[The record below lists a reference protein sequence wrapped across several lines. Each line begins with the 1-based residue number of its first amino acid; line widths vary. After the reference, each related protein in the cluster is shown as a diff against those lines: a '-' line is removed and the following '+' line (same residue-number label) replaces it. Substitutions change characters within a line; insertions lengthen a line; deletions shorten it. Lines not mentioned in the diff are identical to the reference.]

1 MHRSITMVVLAA
13 LMAVTA
19 VAQQTDPT
27 ITLEQAQQAFAAAQV
42 AGAQAMANELL
53 DDAQWRLRFA
63 QENWTAS
70 KRDDRENARLRAVEA
85 LWASRAALA
94 KSQWL
99 AANGAIRGLQTDI
112 TRFGGTS
119 DLVLQDEAP
128 AMAFVRAADSRQR
141 VELATA
147 AIERARA
154 AGANQI
160 AGNELDVAEA
170 SLKTA
175 RSITRNDKNNAS
187 ADHLAYVSEMRARRA
202 YYLARL
208 AETNRY
214 VSPLQLE
221 RTRLA
226 QSAAEQLAAVERA
239 QREQAERD
247 ALEMQRRLAAEQ
259 ASRES
264 QSSEVERLREQVE
277 ENRRL
282 MEQRVEQDRLARVEA
297 QRQLDAVMQ
306 RYESAI
312 GTASATE
319 IENLRRQVEDQQIAL
334 RAIQERERLN
344 EQTLSSEINALRN
357 ELQTARQ
364 QGTANAQLLSER
376 QAELQRREEEF
387 QRLRRE
393 READIAARADLERQ
407 QQAAIADAQ
416 SRRQQA
422 EAQAQELRVQIEQ
435 AQQQAQQTQAE
446 LARAREQAQAT
457 QAELDR
463 AKAALAERDV
473 EARRLRMQQELARLA
488 TTRSDQRGFIVTLP
502 GIFFDTGKAEL
513 KTGARN
519 TLTRIAEQLRSD
531 DTIRV
536 SIEGHTDNVGSEAM
550 NQELSERRANAVR
563 DVLVASGISADR
575 ITTAGRGES
584 QPVVTNN
591 TASGRQQNRRVEL
604 IITNQ

>member
-202 YYLARL
+202 YYLAKL

-247 ALEMQRRLAAEQ
+247 AMEMQRRLAAEQ

-297 QRQLDAVMQ
+297 QRQLDAIMQ

>member
-1 MHRSITMVVLAA
+1 
-13 LMAVTA
+13 
-19 VAQQTDPT
+19 
-27 ITLEQAQQAFAAAQV
+27 
-42 AGAQAMANELL
+42 LL
-53 DDAQWRLRFA
+53 
-63 QENWTAS
+63 
-70 KRDDRENARLRAVEA
+70 
-85 LWASRAALA
+85 
-94 KSQWL
+94 
-99 AANGAIRGLQTDI
+99 
-112 TRFGGTS
+112 
-119 DLVLQDEAP
+119 
-128 AMAFVRAADSRQR
+128 
-141 VELATA
+141 
-147 AIERARA
+147 
-154 AGANQI
+154 
-160 AGNELDVAEA
+160 
-170 SLKTA
+170 
-175 RSITRNDKNNAS
+175 
-187 ADHLAYVSEMRARRA
+187 
-202 YYLARL
+202 
-208 AETNRY
+208 
-214 VSPLQLE
+214 
-221 RTRLA
+221 
-226 QSAAEQLAAVERA
+226 
-239 QREQAERD
+239 
-247 ALEMQRRLAAEQ
+247 AEQ

-264 QSSEVERLREQVE
+264 QSSEVDRLREQVE
-277 ENRRL
+277 ENRRQ

-297 QRQLDAVMQ
+297 QRQLDAIMQ

-344 EQTLSSEINALRN
+344 EQTLSSEINALRS
-357 ELQTARQ
+357 ELQTARE
-364 QGTANAQLLSER
+364 QGSANVQLLSER

-446 LARAREQAQAT
+446 LARAREQAQTT
-457 QAELDR
+457 QAELER
-463 AKAALAERDV
+463 ARAALAERDI

-502 GIFFDTGKAEL
+502 GIFFDTGKADL

-531 DTIRV
+531 DTVRV

-575 ITTAGRGES
+575 ITTTGRGES

-591 TASGRQQNRRVEL
+591 TVSGRQQNRRVEL